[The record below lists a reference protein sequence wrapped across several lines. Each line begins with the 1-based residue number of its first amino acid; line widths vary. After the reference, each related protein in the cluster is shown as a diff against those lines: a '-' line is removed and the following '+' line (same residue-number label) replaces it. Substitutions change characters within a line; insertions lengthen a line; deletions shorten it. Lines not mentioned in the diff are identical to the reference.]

1 MLVFAHI
8 FLIILEIITAFF
20 IAKGLIKLENK
31 VNEIHITMLE
41 KAKQILEI
49 NDEIKKV
56 LSKINKV
63 IRIITNKRL
72 HQVKRII
79 MMSLDIIQVITLFK
93 TLKVSKGL
101 KTIDFDLLKKLAY
114 ARVTQQVLRKIL
126 DFAQNLCAI

>member
-8 FLIILEIITAFF
+8 FLITLEIITAFF
-20 IAKGLIKLENK
+20 IVKGLIKLENK

-63 IRIITNKRL
+63 IRILTNKRL
-72 HQVKRII
+72 HQIKRII
-79 MMSLDIIQVITLFK
+79 MMSLDIIQMITLIRTF
-93 TLKVSKGL
+93 KVSKGL
-101 KTIDFDLLKKLAY
+101 KHIDYNLLKKLAY